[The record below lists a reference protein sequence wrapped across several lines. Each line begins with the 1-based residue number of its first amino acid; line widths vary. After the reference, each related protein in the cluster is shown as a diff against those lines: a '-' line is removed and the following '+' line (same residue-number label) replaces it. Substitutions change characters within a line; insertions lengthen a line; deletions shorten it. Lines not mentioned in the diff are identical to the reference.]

1 MLLEAPKKKNTRVR
15 KAMAEAGIDQRKFSG
30 ILKISENEL
39 SIVLKRELAKAEQ
52 DELIRAIR
60 EWQKS

>member
-1 MLLEAPKKKNTRVR
+1 MQVLRKNTRVR
-15 KAMAEAGIDQRKFSG
+15 KAMAEAGIDQRKLSG
-30 ILKISENEL
+30 ILNISENEM
-39 SIVLKRELAKAEQ
+39 SIVLKRELAKTEQ

>member
-1 MLLEAPKKKNTRVR
+1 MMQVLRKNTRVR
-15 KAMAEAGIDQRKFSG
+15 KAMAEAGIDQRKLSG
-30 ILKISENEL
+30 ILNISENEM
-39 SIVLKRELAKAEQ
+39 SIVLKRELARSEQ

>member
-1 MLLEAPKKKNTRVR
+1 MQVLRKNTRVR
-15 KAMAEAGIDQRKFSG
+15 KAMAEAGIDQRKLSA
-30 ILKISENEL
+30 ILKISENEV

-60 EWQKS
+60 EWAKS

>member
-1 MLLEAPKKKNTRVR
+1 MMQVLRKNTRVR
-15 KAMAEAGIDQRKFSG
+15 KAMAEAGIDQRKFSA

>member
-1 MLLEAPKKKNTRVR
+1 MQVLRKNTRVR
-15 KAMAEAGIDQRKFSG
+15 KAMAEAGIDQRKFSA

>member
-1 MLLEAPKKKNTRVR
+1 MQVLRKNTRVR
-15 KAMAEAGIDQRKFSG
+15 KAMAEAGIDQRKLSG
-30 ILKISENEL
+30 ILNISENEM
-39 SIVLKRELAKAEQ
+39 SIVLKRELARSEQ

>member
-1 MLLEAPKKKNTRVR
+1 MMQVVRKNTRVR
-15 KAMAEAGIDQRKFSG
+15 KAMAEAGIDQRKLSA
-30 ILKISENEL
+30 ILKISENEM
-39 SIVLKRELAKAEQ
+39 SIVLKRELARAEQ